1 MSLHAELRE
10 IPIGTPGVPPW
21 AAQAKGAIALSS
33 ALCGD
38 GGARAYSILPELVR
52 LLLSPD
58 ASANAAELLRAIC
71 VAIPHDPRG
80 EEMMGA
86 LSRAFAPVCSQLI
99 DAHVYR
105 IHQKDKE
112 KDKEKA
118 PPRTAALAT
127 TRAAP
132 PAAPP
137 ARAAAAAAACS
148 ATSVG
153 AFEVAS
159 LMLAAEHGCAE
170 ATRFHSQ
177 QMRQCLPSAL
187 LEAGTPPRGTP
198 PRVHG
203 RSGANGA
210 RGAADAHGGAG
221 ALTLHGALSTHL
233 DSVRLCLR
241 GSGGETQL
249 ALARLVRAYVET
261 APASL
266 GGAIA
271 DAHLLE
277 AALDLFFEDDVNGGG
292 RQDFVRHVLIA
303 AIGGALR
310 ADDPRLAHAL
320 FGSGRLLERLERGL
334 STPEGNLASPE
345 HLRMLLAHLIQ
356 LSSLETVSER
366 LAACDSWS
374 SIRAAVATP
383 TKLRRRPAYQPPPPQ
398 PMDAPHAER
407 PHAQPNV
414 GV

>member
-1 MSLHAELRE
+1 
-10 IPIGTPGVPPW
+10 
-21 AAQAKGAIALSS
+21 
-33 ALCGD
+33 
-38 GGARAYSILPELVR
+38 
-52 LLLSPD
+52 
-58 ASANAAELLRAIC
+58 
-71 VAIPHDPRG
+71 
-80 EEMMGA
+80 
-86 LSRAFAPVCSQLI
+86 
-99 DAHVYR
+99 
-105 IHQKDKE
+105 
-112 KDKEKA
+112 
-118 PPRTAALAT
+118 
-127 TRAAP
+127 
-132 PAAPP
+132 
-137 ARAAAAAAACS
+137 
-148 ATSVG
+148 
-153 AFEVAS
+153 
-159 LMLAAEHGCAE
+159 
-170 ATRFHSQ
+170 
-177 QMRQCLPSAL
+177 
-187 LEAGTPPRGTP
+187 
-198 PRVHG
+198 
-203 RSGANGA
+203 ANGA

-374 SIRAAVATP
+374 
-383 TKLRRRPAYQPPPPQ
+383 
-398 PMDAPHAER
+398 
-407 PHAQPNV
+407 
-414 GV
+414 